1 MLLSAH
7 NKMPILHT
15 GVWAVYRPSDVRM
28 LNDVEAR
35 DASIEPGTDRV
46 SEPPSLSG
54 TVVEVRGL
62 KRRVQLGAYGLIL
75 ALIPLYA
82 FVLQM
87 ATIQVVVSLVMSFVM
102 ATAII
107 EVAFNHASKLRIR
120 AETVLRESK
129 RQVRSVLN
137 SALDAVFCID
147 EGGVITDW
155 NPQAEAIFGWPRA
168 EVIGLQMSE
177 TIIPLEDRAA
187 HVEGMTRYLESGEGP
202 FLNQRIEIMALHR
215 DGHQF
220 PIEIAISLV
229 RGTGSTSF
237 SAFARDITERKN
249 AEQALRD
256 QTTHDALT
264 SVLNHGA
271 IVEALHEI
279 CNDDSGSHSIAMVD
293 IDGLKATNDTY
304 GHQAGDAVLKAV
316 AAGLATDGAVVGRY
330 GGDEFVVLLRGAD
343 RDAAEKYRAEVLG
356 AFSRAAV
363 DGPGEESGIPIFV
376 SIGLAS
382 YPDEAD
388 TIAGWLGLADNAMYA
403 ARKDKSDSPE
413 VSSTERTFGKE
424 RAARLV
430 AEIVPLLTRS
440 GSREEKLDLVAQ
452 HLSVSAGYDAINF
465 EVTGDSPEP
474 PEWQRAVIR
483 APKDIVDA
491 WMNEQRRSGS
501 DHPLGRILEQ
511 TRRPVFLDDL
521 STDERLTKKER
532 TMLTGIGLKSA
543 VVVPMIWQDSVVG
556 MLSAA
561 SKTEATFHSWDAQF
575 LTAVASQ
582 VTAIVFMTTLVE
594 ELQAA
599 TAHLSQAHAETVMM
613 LASVAEAHDN
623 TTGRHLQRV
632 RALTEALAI
641 ELEYSA
647 EEAGDMGLA
656 AVLHDIGKIQ
666 VPNSILTSSSSLSD
680 QEWDIMRRHTTW
692 GAEFLHGRKG
702 FDLAEVVAHSHH
714 ERWDGGGYPAGLKG
728 DAISEAAAITCV
740 ADTFDA
746 ITNDRPYRAGRTQ
759 EEAVK
764 EILSC
769 SGSQF
774 SPRVTAALER
784 LYNRRAIPLAPN
796 EQVQAAA

>member
-1 MLLSAH
+1 
-7 NKMPILHT
+7 
-15 GVWAVYRPSDVRM
+15 M

-35 DASIEPGTDRV
+35 DASIEPGTENA
-46 SEPPSLSG
+46 SETLSLSG
-54 TVVEVRGL
+54 TVEEVRGL
-62 KRRVQLGAYGLIL
+62 KRWVQLSVYGLIL
-75 ALIPLYA
+75 VLIPLYT
-82 FVLQM
+82 FVFQM
-87 ATIQVVVSLVMSFVM
+87 ATIQAGIILVVGFAM
-102 ATAII
+102 AAAII
-107 EVAFNHASKLRIR
+107 EVAFDRMLKLRIR
-120 AETVLRESK
+120 AETAMWESEQ
-129 RQVRSVLN
+129 QVRSVLN
-137 SALDAVFCID
+137 SAPDAVFCMD
-147 EGGVITDW
+147 EGGAITDW
-155 NPQAEAIFGWPRA
+155 NTQAEAIFGWPRA
-168 EVIGLQMSE
+168 EVIGLKMPQ
-177 TIIPLEDRAA
+177 TIIPPEHRAA
-187 HVEGMTRYLESGEGP
+187 HVEEMTRYLKSGEGP
-202 FLNQRIEIMALHR
+202 FLNQRVEITALHR

-220 PIEIAISLV
+220 PIEITISLV
-229 RGTGSTSF
+229 RGMSPARF
-237 SAFARDITERKN
+237 SAFARDITERKD

-271 IVEALHEI
+271 IVAALHEAT
-279 CNDDSGSHSIAMVD
+279 NDGSGSHSIAMVD
-293 IDGLKATNDTY
+293 VDGLKATNDTY

-316 AAGLATDGAVVGRY
+316 AAGLAADGAVVGRY

-356 AFSRAAV
+356 GFSRATV
-363 DGPGEESGIPIFV
+363 DGPGEGSRIPIFV

-388 TIAGWLGLADNAMYA
+388 TIAGWLGLADNVMYA
-403 ARKDKSDSPE
+403 ARKDKSESPAA
-413 VSSTERTFGKE
+413 SGNERTFGKE

-452 HLSVSAGYDAINF
+452 HLSVSAGYDGVNF
-465 EVTGDSPEP
+465 EVSGDAPEP
-474 PEWQRAVIR
+474 PEWQSAHVR

-491 WMNEQRRSGS
+491 WMREQSRSQ
-501 DHPLGRILEQ
+501 DHPLGKILEQ
-511 TRRPVFLDDL
+511 TRSPVFLDDVA
-521 STDERLTKKER
+521 TDERLTKRER
-532 TMLTGIGLKSA
+532 KLLSNIGFKSA
-543 VVVPMIWQDSVVG
+543 LVVPMIWQDRMVG
-556 MLSAA
+556 MLSVG
-561 SKTEATFHSWDAQF
+561 SKTEAAFHSWDAQF

-594 ELQAA
+594 ELKAA
-599 TAHLSQAHAETVMM
+599 ADHLSQAHAETVMM

-647 EEAGDMGLA
+647 EEARNMGLA

-666 VPNSILTSSSSLSD
+666 VPNSILTSSNSLSEE
-680 QEWDIMRRHTTW
+680 EWDIMRRHTVW
-692 GAEFLHGRKG
+692 GAEFLNGRKG

-728 DAISEAAAITCV
+728 DEISEPAAITCV

-769 SGSQF
+769 SGTQF

-784 LYNRRAIPLAPN
+784 LYNRRALPLVSD
-796 EQVQAAA
+796 EQDQAAA